1 VTPLLVVLAVATA
14 PAALAAGV
22 TVGVALHPRPPA
34 AARYV
39 AACLTCLV
47 FGLVIAGAVLAQ

>member
-1 VTPLLVVLAVATA
+1 MTPLLVVLAVATA

-22 TVGVALHPRPPA
+22 TVGIAVHPRPPA

-39 AACLTCLV
+39 AAALACLTA
-47 FGLVIAGAVLAQ
+47 GLVIAGAVLAQ